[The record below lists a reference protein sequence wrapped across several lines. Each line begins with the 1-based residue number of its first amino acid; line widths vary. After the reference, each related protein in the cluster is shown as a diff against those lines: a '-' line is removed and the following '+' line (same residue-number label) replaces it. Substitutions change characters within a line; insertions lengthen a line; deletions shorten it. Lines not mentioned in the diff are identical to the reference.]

1 MSNMGS
7 IRERDTHT
15 HCTPHTTRARA
26 GKQERGG
33 RARASLEDGSVELVT
48 ARSLACVPRPPRS
61 PHRSLARPI
70 ARSHSLTRGA
80 PVGMGRRTEVPL
92 PMRHTGRDLAS
103 AERLKK
109 KKRRPGPVV
118 WFCCF
123 PVCLKP
129 PTEDIASRLPYPA
142 RPAFYCYASPA
153 HLFCSAD
160 RPMDEWKIWHTDQL
174 ADEAR
179 PPLGRIEHWSACPCV
194 EYVIGL
200 QSTHAW
206 EDGISEPV
214 AVPLRPSA

>member
-1 MSNMGS
+1 LPALHLSTIMSNKGS
-7 IRERDTHT
+7 IRERNTHT

-61 PHRSLARPI
+61 PHRLLTRPIAHSLAPSLAHSPHRSQSLPRPIAPSLAPSLAHSPHRSPHRSLARPIARSPHSLARPIARSHSLARPI

-109 KKRRPGPVV
+109 RNVGRGPLCGFAV
-118 WFCCF
+118 F
-123 PVCLKP
+123 PSV
-129 PTEDIASRLPYPA
+129 
-142 RPAFYCYASPA
+142 
-153 HLFCSAD
+153 
-160 RPMDEWKIWHTDQL
+160 
-174 ADEAR
+174 
-179 PPLGRIEHWSACPCV
+179 
-194 EYVIGL
+194 
-200 QSTHAW
+200 
-206 EDGISEPV
+206 
-214 AVPLRPSA
+214 